1 MNTKASA
8 VPSDA
13 AVGQRDEGAVLVL
26 ALVVVIVATLI
37 VTPLLRY
44 AATVTRSSRIVDQ
57 RVQRLEAVK
66 GGLRTALADPVG
78 LFNACQGAGLN
89 PTHGA
94 TLASPQ
100 LSVPV
105 ASACYLMSTNFTEDV
120 TKRPWGVA
128 AVQVGATLP
137 STFTSASPA
146 RTDLYGGT
154 GSDETAWR
162 TNDTSATRTQGK
174 IWTPNLPAHAS
185 TPWSADPKVMT
196 YGGACQVY
204 FPGTYVDP
212 ITITGST
219 PVYFTS
225 GVYYFEN
232 TVTISGSANVVV
244 GAGSVAGC
252 TDDQNAAYGVANP
265 PRTPNITGAG
275 GTFVFGMGGR
285 LVVNNATTGTG
296 PTLVFNQRFVDP
308 TDTKSAPSAGV
319 NIMSVNG
326 ELPGSDLTATLGDLN
341 RSGLLS
347 VPFSVVPTTGTNL
360 GPATADNYRPS
371 TLVPPDPSVVP
382 ALPDTNPIVEINLTN
397 ATPIKVTVPG
407 YVDVPQGR
415 FAVAVPAGSG
425 YGANSSI
432 NFNGGV
438 LARTIQIPGDIP
450 GSFAVGI
457 ASVVSQLVLRI
468 QTITTS
474 GTPLVT
480 SNAVVQVNQNGG
492 YAINSWNV
500 G

>member
-1 MNTKASA
+1 MSQGST
-8 VPSDA
+8 PDPTRP
-13 AVGQRDEGAVLVL
+13 GERQRDEGAVLVL
-26 ALVVVIVATLI
+26 ALVVVIIATLI
-37 VTPLLRY
+37 VTPLLKY

-78 LFNACQGAGLN
+78 LFNTCQGAGLN
-89 PTHGA
+89 GSPGV
-94 TLASPQ
+94 LASPQ

-105 ASACYLMSTNFTEDV
+105 TSSCYLMSTNYTEDV
-120 TKRPWGVA
+120 TKRPYGVA

-137 STFTSASPA
+137 SAFAPA

-154 GSDETAWR
+154 GPDETSWE
-162 TNDTSATRTQGK
+162 TNDTSVTRTQGK
-174 IWTPNLPAHAS
+174 IWTPNLPAHAY

-196 YGGACQVY
+196 YGDPCQVY

-212 ITITGST
+212 ITITGTT

-244 GAGSVAGC
+244 GAGSTAGC

-265 PRTPNITGAG
+265 PKTPNITGAG
-275 GTFVFGMGGR
+275 GTFVFGMAGR
-285 LVVNNATTGTG
+285 LVVNNATAGTG

-308 TDTKSAPSAGV
+308 TDAKSAPSAGV
-319 NIMSVNG
+319 NIMTVNG
-326 ELPGSDLTATLGDLN
+326 ELPGSDLTATLVDLN
-341 RSGLLS
+341 RDGLLS
-347 VPFSVVPTTGTNL
+347 VPFSLVPTTGTNL

-371 TLVPPDPSVVP
+371 TLVPPDPSIVP
-382 ALPDTNPIVEINLTN
+382 QPPDTSPVVEINLTN

-407 YVDVPQGR
+407 YVDIPQGR

-425 YGANSSI
+425 YGATSSI
-432 NFNGGV
+432 NFNGGL

-450 GSFAVGI
+450 SSFAVGI
-457 ASVVSQLVLRI
+457 ASVVSQVVLRI
-468 QTITTS
+468 LTATTS

-480 SNAVVQVNQNGG
+480 SNAIVQVNQNGG